1 MDSDDF
7 FSSPARTSKFFTST
21 PGSVAFISVDDVVFY
36 VDSEQLQRATDFM
49 PTPGLGAITFA
60 PTEPAR
66 LDEGAD
72 VVAELAEAAQKYIVH
87 TAIAACRVYMKGNAQ
102 DHPLEVMTYAY
113 RHDYLDILDKA
124 APCTIGLRPCRVKK
138 IIPSALIAPWEQ
150 YYSMYEM
157 LTDSVVGIG
166 SKVTHG
172 TRDYVQRELLFT
184 IYKTHKAALFH
195 PEQLLTAEMFD
206 RVEGC
211 ELCEDE
217 LVMWREE
224 ALFWIQQAHGVPL
237 TSFLCGPPKGLLFV
251 GDESAP
257 GVIPFVSSDGMRL
270 YIERA
275 KLEREADAFPPPSA
289 TLAPGEV
296 VPLEEDGDT
305 LELLFRFVDREEHVR
320 LEDVKFE
327 LLSRVAE
334 AAHKYRVYS
343 AMVACRPPMK

>member
-7 FSSPARTSKFFTST
+7 FSSPARTSKFSTST

-72 VVAELAEAAQKYIVH
+72 VLELLFRFACFDEYVNLDQASFKVVAELAEAAQKYIVH

-138 IIPSALIAPWEQ
+138 TIPSALIAPWEQ

-172 TRDYVQRELLFT
+172 ETDCSPPTPCKLGGHPSSTRDYVQRELLFT
-184 IYKTHKAALFH
+184 IHKTHKAALFH
-195 PEQLLTAEMFD
+195 PEQLFTAEMFD

-237 TSFLCGPPKGLLFV
+237 TSFLCGPPKGLLFGLV
-251 GDESAP
+251 A
-257 GVIPFVSSDGMRL
+257 
-270 YIERA
+270 A
-275 KLEREADAFPPPSA
+275 CH
-289 TLAPGEV
+289 
-296 VPLEEDGDT
+296 
-305 LELLFRFVDREEHVR
+305 LL
-320 LEDVKFE
+320 
-327 LLSRVAE
+327 
-334 AAHKYRVYS
+334 
-343 AMVACRPPMK
+343 